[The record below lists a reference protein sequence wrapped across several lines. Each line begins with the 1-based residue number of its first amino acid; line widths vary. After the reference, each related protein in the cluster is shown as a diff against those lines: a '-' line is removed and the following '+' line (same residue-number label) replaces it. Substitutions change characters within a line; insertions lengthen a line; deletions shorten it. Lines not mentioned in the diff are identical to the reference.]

1 MKDTTLSTELNQ
13 LKTDMAA
20 RHKSKKPYALT
31 DIAEMAMRLSL
42 LTRMAQSMEQEL
54 NVHRLGEANMLARH
68 GIDDAVNEA
77 LTSMAPDTS
86 AKIVRPEFGRRS

>member
-13 LKTDMAA
+13 LTTEMTS
-20 RHKSKKPYALT
+20 RHKSRKTFSPSEIT
-31 DIAEMAMRLSL
+31 EMAMRLSL
-42 LTRMAQSMEQEL
+42 LTRMAKSMEQEL

-68 GIDDAVNEA
+68 GIDEAVGEA
-77 LTSMAPDTS
+77 LSSITPDTS